1 METTESRIAAP
12 PTSGKTAIRFTLLV
26 FAAAIVSALLH
37 ELGHCV
43 FYWLQGIPAAMS
55 LTKEYPLR
63 DITAMQ
69 YAIGSVGG
77 PFSNMVQIIVAVW
90 LYQSGAFSRTRK
102 QLLSAFIFANV
113 FYFILRGLV
122 ALLKRQGGE
131 LDSAASLIGL
141 DYRVVVAVF
150 FCITLIVLYLWI
162 KASKTRITL
171 ARSLAFVGLFFGY
184 FAVMVGVQVFDE
196 ALFWHKFPTIQID
209 DGRVYNAHRE

>member
-1 METTESRIAAP
+1 MEANESRTAAP
-12 PTSGKTAIRFTLLV
+12 PASGKTAIRFTLLV
-26 FAAAIVSALLH
+26 FAAAIVSTLLH

-63 DITAMQ
+63 DITATQ

-77 PFSNMVQIIVAVW
+77 PFSNMVQIVVAAW
-90 LYQSGAFSRTRK
+90 LYQSESFTRMRK
-102 QLLSAFIFANV
+102 QLLSAFILANV
-113 FYFILRGLV
+113 FYFILRGLL
-122 ALLKRQGGE
+122 ALLKRRGRE
-131 LDSAASLIGL
+131 LDSAANLIGM

-150 FCITLIVLYLWI
+150 FCIALIVLYLWI

-171 ARSLAFVGLFFGY
+171 RRSLAFVGLFFGY
-184 FAVMVGVQVFDE
+184 FVVMVGVQVFDQE
-196 ALFWHKFPTIQID
+196 LFWRKFPTIQID